1 MNHLQKIICLL
12 LLSPLFL
19 TNACKENTPVSC
31 NYAQELQDESTN
43 LSNAA
48 TTYGQDPTAANCEAY
63 RQAFLDYLDEADK
76 LDNCVL
82 GTQRDA
88 YRQAVDGAR
97 ASLDALTC

>member
-19 TNACKENTPVSC
+19 TSACKENTPVTC
-31 NYAQELQDESTN
+31 NYSQELQDESTA

-48 TTYGQDPTAANCEAY
+48 ATYAQDQTAANCEAY
-63 RQAFLDYLDEADK
+63 RQAFLDYLEEAEK

-82 GTQRDA
+82 GSQRTE
-88 YRQAVDGAR
+88 YQQAIDGAK